1 MTNLSKSSTNSSEGL
16 KEITVVE
23 VRYPINHENKSGR
36 KLFTDYEICIKTTSK
51 AFMIPQSVV
60 RRRYSDFVWLKSW
73 LEKNNESFSDQ
84 KMPKLPPKKLIRK
97 FDDEFLNFRQKG
109 LQKFLRKVIER
120 NIFLSDKALH
130 LFLQSGMPVK
140 QIQDYL
146 DGKLETNSFNNADNI
161 YEQDYEKQDNIYE
174 QNYEK
179 QDTCQQSSRL
189 QEIPILD
196 KTLDDNGSIGPSSSF
211 GSISSSSALSSS
223 FEKVNIDDCSLSAN
237 ERNTDS
243 RNIVGNY
250 NHHLNNSEEHLGY

>member
-23 VRYPINHENKSGR
+23 VRNPINHENKSGR

-97 FDDEFLNFRQKG
+97 FDDEFLNFRQQG

-174 QNYEK
+174 QDYEK